1 MQSDLY
7 TLKEGVI
14 SKNPL
19 RESDADP
26 VIELEGMKLKKV
38 LISKNWRSCAHP
50 TDYTCNIYLNYEYG
64 RSRLLIEI
72 VLRICW
78 VWAGSLGISVSV

>member
-14 SKNPL
+14 SKSPL
-19 RESDADP
+19 RKSDADP

-38 LISKNWRSCAHP
+38 LISQNLRSCAYL
-50 TDYTCNIYLNYEYG
+50 TDYTCNQNLLYEYG
-64 RSRLLIEI
+64 WSRLSIEI
-72 VLRICW
+72 ILRICW

>member
-14 SKNPL
+14 SKSPL

-38 LISKNWRSCAHP
+38 VISQNLRSCAYP
-50 TDYTCNIYLNYEYG
+50 THYTCNKPTL
-64 RSRLLIEI
+64 
-72 VLRICW
+72 
-78 VWAGSLGISVSV
+78 

>member
-38 LISKNWRSCAHP
+38 LIS
-50 TDYTCNIYLNYEYG
+50 
-64 RSRLLIEI
+64 
-72 VLRICW
+72 
-78 VWAGSLGISVSV
+78 

>member
-1 MQSDLY
+1 MNFDHHMQSDLY
-7 TLKEGVI
+7 SLKEGII

-38 LISKNWRSCAHP
+38 LIFQKLRSCAHP
-50 TDYTCNIYLNYEYG
+50 TDYTCNKSTL
-64 RSRLLIEI
+64 
-72 VLRICW
+72 
-78 VWAGSLGISVSV
+78 